1 MASSTRKTT
10 MKIPTIKQYTSNY
23 ERWTAELR
31 KNAERIENSSDCR
44 VFLTKN
50 AASAPWSELL
60 KAAVVCIYDLTGDSQ
75 FRDQVLSEIER
86 RTE

>member
-1 MASSTRKTT
+1 

-31 KNAERIENSSDCR
+31 ENARRIEDSSDCR

-60 KAAVVCIYDLTGDSQ
+60 KVAVVCIYDLTGDSQ